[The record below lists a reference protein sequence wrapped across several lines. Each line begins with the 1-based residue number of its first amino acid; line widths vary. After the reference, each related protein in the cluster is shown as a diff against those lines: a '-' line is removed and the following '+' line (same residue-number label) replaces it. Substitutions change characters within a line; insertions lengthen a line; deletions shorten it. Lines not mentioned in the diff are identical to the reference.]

1 MQLVQAPAFAT
12 HESTYAAAVAQWDSY
27 RRELRTLLL
36 PSHRQ
41 FVHHNSVWSRLC
53 PDGLTRSL
61 ASYVPPPVFP
71 LADSGSLAPG
81 KRLIYFF
88 FA

>member
-27 RRELRTLLL
+27 RRELRPLLR
-36 PSHRQ
+36 PPHRQ

-53 PDGLTRSL
+53 PDGLSFSPG
-61 ASYVPPPVFP
+61 SYVPPPVFP
-71 LADSGSLAPG
+71 LADSAPRAPG
-81 KRLIYFF
+81 K
-88 FA
+88 